1 MFTSHVEANFLRC
14 CLSRLSRLSGRHHP
28 CRATLP
34 QLPAVFCAIG
44 TPLRWL
50 DSALLAALLAALIT
64 ALVGPLSA
72 QAQAT
77 LSLEQALALAQQRSR
92 QLVAQDALAS
102 SSQQMAMA
110 ASQLPD
116 PTFKLGINNLP
127 VTGPDRYSVT
137 SDFMTMRSVGV
148 AQEFTREEKR
158 KARASRF
165 DREAGVAQAGR
176 AALLANLRRDTAMA
190 WLDRHYLERM
200 LELLKTQRNETAL
213 QTDAADAAYRGGRGT
228 QADVFAARSAVAQ
241 IDDRIRQ
248 QERQI
253 TVARTKL
260 ARWVGDAGSQPLA
273 APPSLAAVH
282 LQTHGL
288 DQQLAHHPQI
298 ALMETQEA
306 VARAEVDIAQ
316 TNKQSDWSLELMYS
330 QRGSA
335 YSNMISLNASI
346 PLQWDQK
353 NRQDREV
360 AAKLLIAE
368 QLQAQ
373 REEALREHVAEA
385 QTWLQEWQG
394 NQQRLAHYDSTL
406 IPLATERTRAALAGY
421 RGGGGSTLAAV
432 LEARRMEID
441 TRMDRLRLEME
452 TATRW
457 AQLEHLLA
465 PEPEASA
472 KDPVA
477 KTPPSNRATETSK

>member
-1 MFTSHVEANFLRC
+1 MFTSNVEANLLRC
-14 CLSRLSRLSGRHHP
+14 RQGRP
-28 CRATLP
+28 CCATVPPLP
-34 QLPAVFCAIG
+34 VVFRVLH

-50 DSALLAALLAALIT
+50 NSALLAALLL
-64 ALVGPLSA
+64 LLSA

-137 SDFMTMRSVGV
+137 SDFMTMRSVGI
-148 AQEFTREEKR
+148 AQEFTRAEKR
-158 KARASRF
+158 KVRATRF
-165 DREAGVAQAGR
+165 DREGEVAQAGR
-176 AALLANLRRDTAMA
+176 VALLANLRRDTAMA
-190 WLDRHYLERM
+190 WLERHYLERM
-200 LELLKTQRNETAL
+200 LDFLKTQRDETSL
-213 QTDAADAAYRGGRGT
+213 QIDAADAAYRSGRGT
-228 QADVFAARSAVAQ
+228 QADVFAARSAVAVV
-241 IDDRIRQ
+241 DDRMRQ
-248 QERQI
+248 TERQV
-253 TVARTKL
+253 TVAKTRL
-260 ARWVGDAGSQPLA
+260 ARWVGEAAGQTLA
-273 APPSLAAVH
+273 APPSLTAVRLH
-282 LQTHGL
+282 AQGL
-288 DQQLAHHPQI
+288 EDKLAHHPQI
-298 ALMETQEA
+298 ALMQTQEA

-316 TNKQSDWSLELMYS
+316 AGKQADWSLELMYS

-335 YSNMISLNASI
+335 YSNMISLNASV

-368 QLQAQ
+368 QMQAQ
-373 REEALREHVAEA
+373 REEALREHVAET

-421 RGGGGSTLAAV
+421 RGGGGGSSALAAV

-441 TRMDRLRLEME
+441 VRMDRLRVEME

-457 AQLEHLLA
+457 AQLEYLLP

-472 KDPVA
+472 KDPMA
-477 KTPPSNRATETSK
+477 ITPPSKRATEPSQ